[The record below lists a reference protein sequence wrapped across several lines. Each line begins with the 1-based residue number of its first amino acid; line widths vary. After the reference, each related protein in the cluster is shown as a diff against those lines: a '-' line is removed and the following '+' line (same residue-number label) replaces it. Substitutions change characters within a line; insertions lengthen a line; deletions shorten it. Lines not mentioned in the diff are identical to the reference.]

1 LAAIC
6 RNSKDAYEK
15 NDRLQ
20 LQYCRCIPPF
30 LHPPPL
36 SGPLKGSLTLEIFQE
51 KKETT
56 FFMDYPR
63 DRVLA
68 GGSIFWWDTNGKW
81 HEL

>member
-1 LAAIC
+1 
-6 RNSKDAYEK
+6 
-15 NDRLQ
+15 
-20 LQYCRCIPPF
+20 
-30 LHPPPL
+30 L